1 MTLKQRAAEAGMTVH
16 EYVCEAMKRWRTQ
29 ERAAEALGVHQTTVS
44 RILRESG
51 KRRWKRMTP
60 AEQAEVI
67 AAIKAGE
74 PVRSVADRFDRT
86 VSAINKLLS
95 RRNLTRQTTLV
106 SL

>member
-1 MTLKQRAAEAGMTVH
+1 MTLKQQAKDAGMTKH
-16 EYVCEAMKRWRTQ
+16 EYVCAAVKRWKTQ
-29 ERAAEALGVHQTTVS
+29 ARAAEALGVHQTTIS

-60 AEQAEVI
+60 EEQAEVI

-74 PVRSVADRFDRT
+74 PVKSVADRFDRT

-95 RRNLTRQTTLV
+95 RRNLARQTTLV